1 VSYLNLPGPI
11 VARRPLVW
19 LNILCLDA
27 SIVAVSWQWLF
38 ARVFGVSVPL
48 AESEALFLT
57 AWVIYLVDRLI
68 DSISLPAD
76 VPKAAR
82 EEFCLRHKNIW
93 VGLISIAVLLDAEVI
108 FRGIGREAFIVGVFL
123 GAIAVAY
130 LVINHRLSRL
140 WRAIPLKEV
149 IVGFLFASGTLIALA
164 PPLSPAR
171 STIIL
176 AAFLFGSLCTLNCVS
191 IAVWE
196 RDLDR
201 AQGKYSIATRWPG
214 MKLYVRV
221 ASFTLAAACGVL
233 VLFDWR
239 LWPLSVCLGVSGIFL
254 ATLHFVSIARDERT
268 ALADLV
274 LLTPLA
280 LMLAGKIW

>member
-1 VSYLNLPGPI
+1 
-11 VARRPLVW
+11 
-19 LNILCLDA
+19 
-27 SIVAVSWQWLF
+27 
-38 ARVFGVSVPL
+38 
-48 AESEALFLT
+48 
-57 AWVIYLVDRLI
+57 
-68 DSISLPAD
+68 
-76 VPKAAR
+76 
-82 EEFCLRHKNIW
+82 
-93 VGLISIAVLLDAEVI
+93 
-108 FRGIGREAFIVGVFL
+108 
-123 GAIAVAY
+123 
-130 LVINHRLSRL
+130 
-140 WRAIPLKEV
+140 
-149 IVGFLFASGTLIALA
+149 
-164 PPLSPAR
+164 
-171 STIIL
+171 
-176 AAFLFGSLCTLNCVS
+176 
-191 IAVWE
+191 VWE